1 MASSA
6 PYLGP
11 LAQYAGE
18 DDAEENEAG
27 PPDTL
32 LALPGYIRAR
42 QAALKKAPLIKQR
55 PSDPIKQFVAGTVP
69 DWTAGAFGLSGMIG
83 SAIEATSNVPSK
95 SISPSTSSIASSP
108 LI

>member
-42 QAALKKAPLIKQR
+42 QAALKKLLLLNRGRLILLNNSLLVLFLTGLLVL
-55 PSDPIKQFVAGTVP
+55 SDYLG
-69 DWTAGAFGLSGMIG
+69 
-83 SAIEATSNVPSK
+83 
-95 SISPSTSSIASSP
+95 
-108 LI
+108 